1 VTWNITAASEPG
13 TSHLRRALAN
23 DDAHASWCDEA
34 MGTVVLA
41 VADGAGSARRGGAGA
56 RIAVEAAV
64 RACRCRLLL
73 VGPEQLDTTGRW
85 RRFLQYVLDV
95 VRYELERSTASTVA
109 EERATEPVDDTSTAS
124 RSIELEPAIDVP
136 AVVDDAEPLTHS
148 EPEPFRTSLRDVS
161 TTLLVVVATTS
172 WVACLQVGD
181 GVIVARQREAIEALT
196 RPAKGAFKHQT
207 DFVTMDDY
215 TERVQYRVLSG
226 HEVDAVALMTDG
238 LEHLAVDLADNSPR
252 DGFMQNIFAFAASP
266 DHDPVVY
273 SSALASELRSDRVS
287 RLTSDDK
294 TLLVAA
300 RSRVAAPRS

>member
-13 TSHLRRALAN
+13 TSHIRRDLPS
-23 DDAHASWCDEA
+23 DDAYASWCDEA
-34 MGTVVLA
+34 MGIVALA
-41 VADGAGSARRGGAGA
+41 VADGAGSARRGGEGA

-64 RACRCRLLL
+64 RACRGRLLL

-95 VRYELERSTASTVA
+95 VRYEFERSAGSTVV
-109 EERATEPVDDTSTAS
+109 EKRDMDLLVGTPSSS
-124 RSIELEPAIDVP
+124 RSVALEPAIEGRSVIDG
-136 AVVDDAEPLTHS
+136 AEPPATS
-148 EPEPFRTSLRDVS
+148 DTEPVRSSLRDMS
-161 TTLLVVVATTS
+161 TTLLVAIATRS

-181 GVIVARQREAIEALT
+181 GIILARRGEAIEALT
-196 RPAKGAFKHQT
+196 RPAKGAFMNQT

-215 TERVQYRVLSG
+215 AERVQYRVLSG
-226 HEVDAVALMTDG
+226 QDVDAVALMTDG

-266 DHDPVVY
+266 DHDPAVY
-273 SSALASELRSDRVS
+273 SSALATELRSDRVS

-300 RSRVAAPRS
+300 RPRATASHT